1 MQQSQK
7 AVEDLLMGKT
17 IVKIEFDDTNNKSN
31 ISIKAIHT
39 HDGYSYKIEDGLAC
53 MSHPESEQDKVGLFT
68 ALEKITEGDL
78 VTLKAKDL
86 SNHFIEEELKKKAIE
101 IGANGWGQA
110 RSYNSFGDEISYR
123 FVMK

>member
-17 IVKIEFDDTNNKSN
+17 IVKIEFEDTNNKSS

-39 HDGYSYKIEDGLAC
+39 HDGYLYKIEDGLAGI
-53 MSHPESEQDKVGLFT
+53 SHPESEQERLGFFT
-68 ALEKITEGDL
+68 ALEKITEGGL
-78 VTLKAKDL
+78 VTFKAKYL

-110 RSYNSFGDEISYR
+110 RSHNSFGDEISYR
-123 FVMK
+123 FDMK